1 MSQTIASTLKQ
12 LRKASRLSAKQAAS
26 QLKHYGIDIAPKT
39 LYGYESGLSMPN
51 ADVFV
56 ALCSIYHCSEPATAT
71 EPAAAGQNPSQTD
84 NMPNTAETY
93 HPAQA
98 NSLPN
103 TAEAYHPTQA
113 NSLPDTAESRDPLTV
128 CSTERGFLHPD
139 ELSLLNDYK
148 GLDPFGQDLV
158 RQIIAHE
165 KERIRQLNDL

>member
-84 NMPNTAETY
+84 NMPNAAET
-93 HPAQA
+93 H
-98 NSLPN
+98 
-103 TAEAYHPTQA
+103 HPTQA

-148 GLDPFGQDLV
+148 ELDPFGQDLV